1 MRADLELDIW
11 ASDVLPG
18 GVLLEL
24 IGGLRPN
31 WSGDVVA
38 LVGDEESLRPELET
52 WCRFTGKLL
61 LETTIRKWV
70 STVRL
75 SVRCRCLSVAGG
87 LAALGGAAAST
98 PIQLRSR
105 CEGTRAGN

>member
-24 IGGLRPN
+24 IGGLRPS

-75 SVRCRCLSVAGG
+75 SVRCRCLSAEACGFG
-87 LAALGGAAAST
+87 WGCRTYSNT
-98 PIQLRSR
+98 I
-105 CEGTRAGN
+105 TFYM

>member
-24 IGGLRPN
+24 IGGLRPS

-52 WCRFTGKLL
+52 WCRFTG
-61 LETTIRKWV
+61 
-70 STVRL
+70 
-75 SVRCRCLSVAGG
+75 
-87 LAALGGAAAST
+87 
-98 PIQLRSR
+98 
-105 CEGTRAGN
+105 